1 MHPEARK
8 VVTGDNV
15 SQKSLAAN
23 LSEGI
28 KLLVKLW
35 TLPQL
40 SNGLFGLNSLHHFHI
55 QDHKPI

>member
-15 SQKSLAAN
+15 LQKSLAAN

-35 TLPQL
+35 TLHQL
-40 SNGLFGLNSLHHFHI
+40 SNGLFGLTTFG
-55 QDHKPI
+55 HKPI